1 MRLLIEST
9 KGFKDYDVFM
19 RAMGVVMGQM
29 KDSDGSLDVFSV
41 GPHKLNAM
49 ASEFFNVAENS
60 LKARGIKHS
69 FNILPQ
75 SVPEMMIT
83 RFNYMAYLS
92 NPENTKLSKL
102 TKLAEDNGVEVG
114 IFRY

>member
-9 KGFKDYDVFM
+9 KGFKDYEVFM

-29 KDSDGSLDVFSV
+29 EDKDGSIDVFSV

-69 FNILPQ
+69 FNILPHQ
-75 SVPEMMIT
+75 
-83 RFNYMAYLS
+83 YLKIPTS
-92 NPENTKLSKL
+92 TPLSSANFVNL
-102 TKLAEDNGVEVG
+102 LSFVFSGLD
-114 IFRY
+114 R

>member
-9 KGFKDYDVFM
+9 KGFDDYQVFM
-19 RAMGVVMGQM
+19 RAMGVVMGHM
-29 KDSDGSLDVFSV
+29 KSSDGSIDVFSV
-41 GPHKLNAM
+41 GTHKLNAM
-49 ASEFFNVAENS
+49 ANEFFNVAEDS
-60 LKARGIKHS
+60 LKGRGIKHS
-69 FNILPQ
+69 FNILPY
-75 SVPEMMIT
+75 SIPEMMMT

-102 TKLAEDNGVEVG
+102 VTLAEENGIEVG

>member
-9 KGFKDYDVFM
+9 KGFKDYEVFM

-29 KDSDGSLDVFSV
+29 EDSDGSIDVFSV

-60 LKARGIKHS
+60 LKSRGIKYS

-102 TKLAEDNGVEVG
+102 TKLAEENGIEVG

>member
-9 KGFKDYDVFM
+9 KGFKDYEVFM

-29 KDSDGSLDVFSV
+29 ESSDGSIDVFSV

-49 ASEFFNVAENS
+49 ASEFFNVAD
-60 LKARGIKHS
+60 
-69 FNILPQ
+69 
-75 SVPEMMIT
+75 
-83 RFNYMAYLS
+83 YMAYLS

-102 TKLAEDNGVEVG
+102 TKLAEKNGIEVG

>member
-9 KGFKDYDVFM
+9 KGFKDYQVFM
-19 RAMGVVMGQM
+19 RAMGVVMSHM
-29 KDSDGSLDVFSV
+29 KGSDKSIDVFSV
-41 GPHKLNAM
+41 GTHKLNAM
-49 ASEFFNVAENS
+49 ASEFFNVAEDS

-69 FNILPQ
+69 FNLLPG
-75 SVPEMMIT
+75 STPEMIMT
-83 RFNYMAYLS
+83 RFNYMAYFS

-102 TKLAEDNGVEVG
+102 TVLAEENGIEVG